1 MPSVG
6 TCVEEPRGRWRRAVL
21 ETPRLVCNPELY
33 LIFRARLC
41 ERGTRT
47 TSRRLINHSYTVT
60 RSAGLCIAAAAA
72 HANLPASMSGDVNK
86 SHGSADPSVYLY
98 VPAQKHLTNTHISLL
113 KKISQLIA
121 LIISAVPVV
130 AKRYLSPWTP
140 LLLISHHSCLV
151 KNKIKTLLFAQISI
165 SVYAR

>member
-1 MPSVG
+1 MNLALHSRACSRRASLASPSAPLPWQHIQSVG

-47 TSRRLINHSYTVT
+47 MSRRLINHSDTIT

-72 HANLPASMSGDVNK
+72 RANLPASMSGDVNK
-86 SHGSADPSVYLY
+86 SHGSADPSIYLY
-98 VPAQKHLTNTHISLL
+98 VQAQKHLANT
-113 KKISQLIA
+113 
-121 LIISAVPVV
+121 PMF
-130 AKRYLSPWTP
+130 TF
-140 LLLISHHSCLV
+140 HS
-151 KNKIKTLLFAQISI
+151 
-165 SVYAR
+165 